1 MYARL
6 DNDSLIFA
14 PSHLIVGNQNV
25 WNAPAEEYILQG
37 WFPVIYTEAP
47 ITEEGYRA
55 EMLWTQNGNEITQTW
70 IVVEEEPSAEEILD
84 ILTGGA
90 R

>member
-14 PSHLIVGNQNV
+14 PSCLIIGDQNV
-25 WNAPAEEYILQG
+25 WNAPAEEYISRG
-37 WFPVIYTEAP
+37 WFPVIYMEAP
-47 ITEEGYRA
+47 IPEEGFRA
-55 EMLWTQNGNEITQTW
+55 ELSWTQNGNEIVQTW
-70 IVVEEEPSAEEILD
+70 IIVEEEPSAEEILD